1 MFDIGWSEL
10 LLVGVVALIAI
21 GPKELPGVLRMVGQW
36 YGKLRRMGAEFQGQF
51 QEALREAEMADL
63 KKQVDELSDAA
74 RSIGRYDPLAESNS
88 SRATPVKVTPEL
100 VAGPG
105 SEAAAAAAAAA
116 TAGAAAKT
124 EALTAIGDAAKEKPE
139 GTDTGTPGPTGA
151 ADVTPPA
158 SPAEPAPAS
167 EAPPVPP
174 MTPAP
179 GEPAPVPPTTPA
191 DTAASPPETSA
202 AASKGADKSADESV
216 AKKDEPA
223 ERPA

>member
-10 LLVGVVALIAI
+10 LVVGVVALIAI

-74 RSIGRYDPLAESNS
+74 RSIGRYDPLAETNS

-124 EALTAIGDAAKEKPE
+124 EALTAIGDAAKDEPE
-139 GTDTGTPGPTGA
+139 GIGAGTPAATGA
-151 ADVTPPA
+151 PET
-158 SPAEPAPAS
+158 
-167 EAPPVPP
+167 PPVPP
-174 MTPAP
+174 MTPAS
-179 GEPAPVPPTTPA
+179 GEPAPVSPTTPA
-191 DTAASPPETSA
+191 DTAASAALPLETPALETPA
-202 AASKGADKSADESV
+202 AEASVSGADGADKSAAKEES
-216 AKKDEPA
+216 A